1 MDESCF
7 RIVGNDY
14 ERMLCRLHGCFL
26 PRDADD
32 ALTFGWLLWQ
42 QRRLRGFPSLAVLE
56 QKLLN
61 DSAIAFGIT
70 IELGRSE

>member
-1 MDESCF
+1 MF
-7 RIVGNDY
+7 TTTDY
-14 ERMLCRLHGCFL
+14 ERMSCCLHDCFL
-26 PRDADD
+26 RRDADE
-32 ALTFGWLLWQ
+32 ALTFGWLPWQ